1 MQIGSLAKA
10 TTHFPMSIG
19 SEFEGKN
26 FLVIGAG
33 VTGRALFDFIT
44 RHGYPVEIIDERDS
58 TAKRDIPQ
66 GIDGEKTIAV
76 VSPGW
81 RMDHPLIEELRRLR
95 VHVLSEIDFA
105 WKVKATLAPHQK
117 WIALTGT
124 NGKTTTIQM
133 VESIF
138 KASGVNGVACGNVG
152 RTVIESLENGFDILA
167 IELSSF
173 QLAWSDLPRFEAV
186 ALLNIAQDHIDWHG
200 SFESYADAKMK
211 LFHLSKLALVNI
223 SDATL
228 AKSFQLLKERA
239 PHVKV
244 VAFHLD
250 TPGPG
255 ELGLVEEILVDRAFV
270 PDQSEAIELSLASDL
285 PSDAPHNLLNSLA
298 AAGLA
303 RALQIEPSAI
313 ATGLR
318 GFSLD
323 HHRLELI
330 LDQDGI
336 AWIDDSKATN
346 PHAAL
351 SALFSFDR
359 IIWIAGGLA
368 KGASMD
374 ELARAAHRRI
384 EAVILIGTD
393 APLIKAAMLREKPQ
407 LKIVE
412 TDPGLRGKELMRH
425 VVTVAKALASSGH
438 TVLLA
443 PACASMDQFTSY
455 AERGEA
461 FSDAVR
467 ELVAS

>member
-152 RTVIESLENGFDILA
+152 RTVIESLENGFDVLA

-200 SFESYADAKMK
+200 
-211 LFHLSKLALVNI
+211 V
-223 SDATL
+223 
-228 AKSFQLLKERA
+228 
-239 PHVKV
+239 
-244 VAFHLD
+244 
-250 TPGPG
+250 
-255 ELGLVEEILVDRAFV
+255 
-270 PDQSEAIELSLASDL
+270 
-285 PSDAPHNLLNSLA
+285 
-298 AAGLA
+298 
-303 RALQIEPSAI
+303 
-313 ATGLR
+313 
-318 GFSLD
+318 
-323 HHRLELI
+323 
-330 LDQDGI
+330 
-336 AWIDDSKATN
+336 
-346 PHAAL
+346 
-351 SALFSFDR
+351 
-359 IIWIAGGLA
+359 
-368 KGASMD
+368 
-374 ELARAAHRRI
+374 
-384 EAVILIGTD
+384 
-393 APLIKAAMLREKPQ
+393 
-407 LKIVE
+407 
-412 TDPGLRGKELMRH
+412 
-425 VVTVAKALASSGH
+425 SSR
-438 TVLLA
+438 TQ
-443 PACASMDQFTSY
+443 MQ
-455 AERGEA
+455 R
-461 FSDAVR
+461 
-467 ELVAS
+467 

>member
-1 MQIGSLAKA
+1 MQIGLLAKA
-10 TTHFPMSIG
+10 TTSFPMNLG

-33 VTGRALFDFIT
+33 VTGQALQEFLT

-58 TAKRDIPQ
+58 KAKRSIPKE
-66 GIDGEKTIAV
+66 IDRKKTIAI

-81 RMDHPLIEELRRLR
+81 RLDHPLIQELRSLDVRLI
-95 VHVLSEIDFA
+95 SEIDFA
-105 WKVKATLAPHQK
+105 WKVKSVLAPDQK

-133 VESIF
+133 VQSIF
-138 KASGVNGVACGNVG
+138 RAGGVNGVACGNVG
-152 RTVIESLENGFDILA
+152 RTVIECVEHGFEVLA

-173 QLAWSDLPRFEAV
+173 QLAWSDLPRFEAI
-186 ALLNIAQDHIDWHG
+186 AILNIAEDHIDWHG
-200 SFESYADAKMK
+200 NFEQYAEAKMK
-211 LFHLSKLALVNI
+211 LFRLSKLALVNV

-228 AKSFQLLKERA
+228 AQSFPKLKKGAQEVA
-239 PHVKV
+239 AI
-244 VAFHLD
+244 AFHLD
-250 TPGPG
+250 TPSAG
-255 ELGLVEEILVDRAFV
+255 ELGLVEDILVDRAFA
-270 PDQSEAIELSLASDL
+270 PDSSQAFELAVTSEL
-285 PSDAPHNLLNSLA
+285 PSSAPHNLLNALA
-298 AAGLA
+298 AGGLA
-303 RALQIEPSAI
+303 RAIGLEASVIAQGLQSFA
-313 ATGLR
+313 
-318 GFSLD
+318 LD

-336 AWIDDSKATN
+336 KWIDDSKATN

-351 SALFSFDR
+351 SAIFSFDR

-368 KGASMD
+368 KGASMT
-374 ELARAAHRRI
+374 ELARATHHRI
-384 EAVILIGTD
+384 DAAILIGTD
-393 APLIKAAMLREKPQ
+393 AGLIKNALLQQKPQ

-412 TDPGLRGKELMRH
+412 TDPGLRGYDLMRH
-425 VVTVAKALASSGH
+425 VVTVAKSLASRGN

-443 PACASMDQFTSY
+443 PACASMDQFSSY

-461 FSDAVR
+461 FTKAVR